1 LRLGWRILAWGVAV
15 ILGFVLT
22 AVPVYVLGFIA
33 KGDLL
38 NVFVG
43 TGFGRYGRLAVLTA
57 IWALATAVI
66 VTLLLRTRNPS

>member
-1 LRLGWRILAWGVAV
+1 MRLGWRILAWGVAV

-22 AVPVYVLGFIA
+22 AVPAYVLGFIA
-33 KGDLL
+33 KGDIL

-43 TGFGRYGRLAVLTA
+43 TGLGRYRRLAVLTG

-66 VTLLLRTRNPS
+66 VTPLLRTRNPS